1 MKKIFF
7 MAVIAML
14 FATTTSV
21 SAQKNYE
28 ELVVEMISA
37 SPQYQNITASLENM
51 RPALTGMNKKLLKDQ
66 SKSEELVNK
75 YAETQMA
82 SDFIAALLVPTL
94 KEHISMAEL
103 KEMVKLLSVPEAK
116 TFANHDA
123 IATEKFEK
131 EFQIVFIESLS
142 SKQAL
147 KDLENGKLN
156 LKPVEIDASIPADY
170 IATFDKFYDEEYTEE
185 ILNSMTGIFNMQL
198 KNNPELQEPL
208 LAYIKTNMR
217 PLCLNVY
224 YGTVT
229 KEDML
234 WNINHQSK
242 PITKKFADAMLLV
255 MSNMSDQ
262 EKMQGVV
269 INFLMRYAMWLD
281 EQGLEI
287 NE

>member
-1 MKKIFF
+1 MKKIIF

-185 ILNSMTGIFNMQL
+185 ILNSMTGILNMQL

-269 INFLMRYAMWLD
+269 FNFLMRYAMWLQ

>member
-14 FATTTSV
+14 FAATTCV

>member
-37 SPQYQNITASLENM
+37 SPQYQNITASLESM

-82 SDFIAALLVPTL
+82 SDFIAALLVPTF

>member
-21 SAQKNYE
+21 SAQKSYE
-28 ELVVEMISA
+28 ELVFEMLSA

-66 SKSEELVNK
+66 SNSEELVNK

-170 IATFDKFYDEEYTEE
+170 IATFDKFYNEEYTEE

-242 PITKKFADAMLLV
+242 PITKKFEDSMLLV

-269 INFLMRYAMWLD
+269 FNFLMRYAMWLQ

>member
-82 SDFIAALLVPTL
+82 SDFIAALLVPTF

-269 INFLMRYAMWLD
+269 FNFLMRYAMWLQ

>member
-7 MAVIAML
+7 MVVIAML
-14 FATTTSV
+14 FATTSRV

-185 ILNSMTGIFNMQL
+185 ILNSMTGILNMQL

>member
-21 SAQKNYE
+21 SAQKTYD

-37 SPQYQNITASLENM
+37 TPQYQNVTASLEAM
-51 RPALTGMNKKLLKDQ
+51 KPVLSEMNKKLLKDQ
-66 SKSEELVNK
+66 SRSEEVVNK

-82 SDFIAALLVPTL
+82 SDFIAAFFVPTL
-94 KEHISMAEL
+94 KEHISLAEL

-123 IATEKFEK
+123 IATERFGQ
-131 EFQIVFIESLS
+131 EFLTIFIESLS
-142 SKQAL
+142 SEQAL

-170 IATFDKFYDEEYTEE
+170 IAIFDKFYNEEYTEKV
-185 ILNSMTGIFNMQL
+185 LNSMTGILNMQL

-255 MSNMSDQ
+255 VSNMSNQ
-262 EKMQGVV
+262 EKYQGVL
-269 INFLMRYAMWLD
+269 INFFMRYALWLE

>member
-14 FATTTSV
+14 FATTISV

-37 SPQYQNITASLENM
+37 SPQYQNITVSLENM

-170 IATFDKFYDEEYTEE
+170 IATFDKFYNEEYTEE

-269 INFLMRYAMWLD
+269 FNFLMRYAMWLQ

>member
-21 SAQKNYE
+21 SAQKSYE

>member
-66 SKSEELVNK
+66 SNSEELVNK

-131 EFQIVFIESLS
+131 EFQVVFIESLS

-170 IATFDKFYDEEYTEE
+170 IATFDKFYNEEYTEE

-269 INFLMRYAMWLD
+269 FNFLMRYAMWLQ

>member
-66 SKSEELVNK
+66 SNSEELVNK

-170 IATFDKFYDEEYTEE
+170 IATFDKFYNEEYTEE

-269 INFLMRYAMWLD
+269 FNFLMRYAMWLQ

>member
-37 SPQYQNITASLENM
+37 SPQFQNITASLENM

-82 SDFIAALLVPTL
+82 SDFIAAFLVPTL

-170 IATFDKFYDEEYTEE
+170 IATFDKFYDEEYTEK
-185 ILNSMTGIFNMQL
+185 ILNSMTGMLNMQL

-208 LAYIKTNMR
+208 LAYIKTNLR

-234 WNINHQSK
+234 WNINQQSN
-242 PITKKFADAMLLV
+242 PISKKFADAMLLV
-255 MSNMSDQ
+255 MSNMSDK

-269 INFLMRYAMWLD
+269 LNFLMRYAMWLQ